1 MTVTRD
7 EAGSPVTAEGI
18 IRDITDRKLAE
29 ESMTRAK
36 EELEQR
42 VFQRTADVDAANEE
56 LRQQLT
62 ERKKAEAKLDK
73 AYRRNELILNSTSE
87 GIYGVDLRGKT
98 TFVNAA
104 AGAMIGWEPEEL
116 IGKPHHQ
123 VLHHTNPD
131 GTRNPVSESP
141 IHAAF
146 RDGLVHHSTDEA
158 FWRKDDTSFRAE
170 YTSTPIREG
179 DEIVGAVVTFR
190 DITERLELEHRRDAF
205 ISAASHELRTPMTTI
220 VGFSELLLSRN
231 PSEESRRKWLTRIN
245 TDSCRLTGIIDDLLN
260 VTRIR
265 SGKLTVQVDPVTL
278 LPLVEEVVTGLRT
291 TTRRHEFKA
300 ELPANL
306 PMVLADHDK
315 LVQVFTN
322 MLDNSVKYSPEGGDI
337 VITGRHDR
345 GGDRVVVKRC
355 RSGCRYRGGRPAA
368 PVQQLRAD
376 RAS

>member
-1 MTVTRD
+1 M
-7 EAGSPVTAEGI
+7 
-18 IRDITDRKLAE
+18 
-29 ESMTRAK
+29 
-36 EELEQR
+36 
-42 VFQRTADVDAANEE
+42 
-56 LRQQLT
+56 
-62 ERKKAEAKLDK
+62 
-73 AYRRNELILNSTSE
+73 
-87 GIYGVDLRGKT
+87 
-98 TFVNAA
+98 
-104 AGAMIGWEPEEL
+104 
-116 IGKPHHQ
+116 
-123 VLHHTNPD
+123 HHTNPY
-131 GTRNPVSESP
+131 GTPNPSSESP

-158 FWRKDDTSFRAE
+158 FWRKDGTSFRAE

-190 DITERLELEHRRDAF
+190 DITERLEFEHRRDAF

-245 TDSCRLTGIIDDLLN
+245 TDSRRLTGIIDDLLN

-291 TTRRHEFKA
+291 TTTRHEFKA
-300 ELPANL
+300 ELPAKL

-322 MLDNSVKYSPEGGDI
+322 MVDNAVKYSPGGGDI

-345 GGDRVVVKRC
+345 GGDRVVVSVVDQGVGIAAEDLPLLFNSFERIERPEIDSIGGTGLGLYVVKNLIELMGGEIWVESEPGAGSVFSFSLPVYRKEPVAQPRQ
-355 RSGCRYRGGRPAA
+355 RS
-368 PVQQLRAD
+368 V
-376 RAS
+376 S